1 MRTIQLAYEDQ
12 QQKYLAWQRVAQ
24 EAIDLLAVVNALRTG
39 RLPSRL
45 TDFKK

>member
-24 EAIDLLAVVNALRTG
+24 EAIERVRTA
-39 RLPSRL
+39 
-45 TDFKK
+45 